1 MRLYAPFNN
10 LANRIMLPYFA
21 MALLL
26 IASPSPDSLAYE
38 GPSGSPTA
46 PTNPHASPQGPNT
59 PAPSGIV
66 GLALHITAG
75 RIGEPAR
82 LIIRAVHPSG
92 PAARAGLNHGEE
104 ILTVDGLPLAGK
116 TYQEA
121 VGLIRGEVGSTVR
134 LGLAGPLGERTVS
147 VVRINE
153 SVLMEQTPQSM

>member
-1 MRLYAPFNN
+1 MLIRLSFNTY
-10 LANRIMLPYFA
+10 ANRCLKILGAVVLSTIVGTPWAFGEDVLP
-21 MALLL
+21 
-26 IASPSPDSLAYE
+26 IDSM
-38 GPSGSPTA
+38 A
-46 PTNPHASPQGPNT
+46 PTNPHASPPGPNT

-104 ILTVDGLPLAGK
+104 ILTVDGVPVAGK

-121 VGLIRGEVGSTVR
+121 VGLIRGEVGSSVR
-134 LGLAGPLGERTVS
+134 LGLTGPQGEHTVS
-147 VVRINE
+147 LVRISE
-153 SVLMEQTPQSM
+153 SVLMEQTPQAM